1 MTTSPPLAASPIT
14 SPHLATP
21 RSATPRSATPFVVDS
36 IVIGAGPAGLATAH
50 ELMRVGQR
58 VLVLERG
65 TGVGMSWRT
74 HRPGL
79 RLHTVR
85 RLSSLPGMIIPRRLG
100 RYVTSADLVHY
111 LEHYVVA
118 SKIDVRFGVA
128 VSRVRRVRSGLV
140 GAGRVDAFGRTPSW
154 RIDTSDGTTYTA
166 TTVVMAT
173 GYNQH
178 PYIPRLPGLA
188 EYQPPHLHVAEY
200 RGGDQF
206 AGLDV
211 LVVGAGNAAAEAA
224 TELVASGARRV
235 RMAVRTTPHI
245 VRRRVGGVSMQ
256 SVAIAM
262 SHVPLRFADRLASVL
277 ARLTVPDLSAHGLAR
292 PRADLYTRVQRDD
305 SVPVHDTG
313 IVALLQSGAVT
324 PVAAVTGFEPGAVQL
339 ADGSVVSP
347 EVVLFASGYRRG
359 LDALLNG
366 LDLLDHIGN
375 PRARSGTEAAPG
387 FYFVGFTV
395 SATGALREIARD
407 ARRVAQHARRRV
419 RL

>member
-1 MTTSPPLAASPIT
+1 MT
-14 SPHLATP
+14 ATP
-21 RSATPRSATPFVVDS
+21 RRTTPHSASPRNATPFVVDC

-50 ELMRVGQR
+50 ELMRVGR
-58 VLVLERG
+58 RGLVLERG
-65 TGVGMSWRT
+65 AGVGMSWRS

-100 RYVTSADLVHY
+100 RYVTSADLVGY
-111 LEHYVVA
+111 LERYVEE

-140 GAGRVDAFGRTPSW
+140 DAGRVDAFGRTPSW
-154 RIDTSDGTTYTA
+154 HIDTTDGMTYA
-166 TTVVMAT
+166 AATVVMAT
-173 GYNQH
+173 GYNRL
-178 PYIPRLPGLA
+178 PYIPQLPGLA
-188 EYQPPHLHVAEY
+188 DYLPPHLHVADY

-256 SVAIAM
+256 TVAILM
-262 SHVPLRFADRLASVL
+262 SHLPLRFADRLASGL
-277 ARLTVPDLSAHGLAR
+277 ARLTVPDLTARGLAR
-292 PRADLYTRVQRDD
+292 PRADLYTRVVRDK
-305 SVPVHDTG
+305 SVPVHNTG
-313 IVALLQSGAVT
+313 IVALLQSGVVT
-324 PVAAVTGFEPGAVQL
+324 PVAAVTGFEHRAVRL
-339 ADGSVVSP
+339 ADGSLVSP
-347 EVVLFASGYRRG
+347 EVVVFASGYRRG

-366 LDLLDHIGN
+366 LDLLDHSGN

-395 SATGALREIARD
+395 SATGALREMGED
-407 ARRVAQHARRRV
+407 ARCVARHAGRRA